1 VKILNKY
8 EERSATPA
16 LGKAISSVNMRSD
29 SSAKAPI
36 YGLNRRSGALGR
48 LIEVFDEQR
57 IDPLK
62 SPRKLV
68 APPTTLTLVVFKIV
82 RLQRKRT
89 LSCL

>member
-1 VKILNKY
+1 MKILNKY

-36 YGLNRRSGALGR
+36 YALNRRSGALGR

-57 IDPLK
+57 IHPLEATRQFITTT
-62 SPRKLV
+62 P
-68 APPTTLTLVVFKIV
+68 TLTLVVFEVV
-82 RLQRKRT
+82 RFQ
-89 LSCL
+89 